1 MMDSDK
7 MGTEK
12 QVKEF
17 YEMLNKSQQQAVN
30 EIEGPVLVIAGP
42 GTGKTQMLAS
52 RIVNILEKTD
62 TNPEN
67 IMCLTYTDAG
77 TIAMR
82 SRLIDFIGSEAYR
95 IPVFTFHAFCNRVIQ
110 DNPEYFGLRSLDPVS
125 ELEQRIIARE
135 IVDSFD
141 GEHPLKRYGGEI
153 YHEAARLIDLWSVM
167 KREDW
172 NEVWLKEKIA
182 AYKLEIATKDEFI
195 YKKDSKYG
203 KKGELKPAYHD
214 EIKRMDKL
222 IAAVDTYPLY
232 NSKLQESGRYDFAD
246 MILWV
251 IRAFKENPSLLL
263 RYQEI
268 FQYILVD
275 EFQDTSG
282 SQNHLLDLLLNFWE
296 TPNVFCVGDEDQ
308 SIYRFQGANVENISE
323 FVKRYNPKRIS
334 LSENY
339 RSSQEILNAS
349 NLLIKHNQI
358 RLDADKK
365 LEASGKYKNADVIK
379 PRIFECQ
386 NPLQENAIIAK
397 EIEQLLASGTSG
409 NEIAVLY
416 RKHQHS
422 DELVTYFQKKG
433 ILVNVRKSV
442 NILEEPL
449 IINLITILKYLA
461 AENKKPHSGEMY
473 LFELLHFSCFGLNPL
488 RIAELSLK
496 LSRANFNERNN
507 SWREELKRGA
517 TAKQDL
523 FTTQNEAGQ
532 FIKVSEL
539 IESWIKSTYNETTA
553 VVIEKVI
560 NESGILSEALTS
572 EDKSWNMQLLHSFF
586 EFVKSE
592 SSRQKKLTLNQLIE
606 VIKLME
612 EEGVRINAEK
622 LISAEKGINFLTI
635 YGAKGLEF
643 EHVYIINCNSNKWE
657 RGRDA
662 NNGYKLPENL
672 FDIISSEDD
681 EELRRLFYVGMT
693 RAKRHLTIS
702 FSKADN
708 NGKELERSR
717 FVNEISESESSILIK
732 DQITEDAFNDYLKVL
747 IGNKFKADDKSLFDN
762 ELVDQILKDYSLS
775 VTHLSSYLRCPTA
788 FYFNNLIRVPAQM
801 NASLTFGSAVHHA
814 LEQLFKKMNQNE
826 SHSFPNADELVT
838 DFKWYM
844 RKNEDKFTEREF
856 QLRMEYGEKVLPAY
870 YNNYIEHWN
879 KITSVER
886 TYRNIV
892 LEDVPLNGKLDKLEF
907 DGLKVNVVD
916 YKTGK
921 SDNGVKKLSP
931 PDSAKKVNARP
942 GAGDKNLKAFF
953 GGDYWRQ
960 AVFYKLLIDHDKTSK
975 YQVQSVEFDFI
986 EPNEKSE
993 FVKRKVS
1000 ITPDDEM
1007 EVTNQIKLVYHSIKN
1022 KEFSQG
1028 CNEDECEWCSFV
1040 KNYYAGKKTSTI
1052 ITSQQTEVGD

>member
-1 MMDSDK
+1 MDSDK